1 MSRKPYPSDV
11 TDAQWEIARELIPV
25 AVVGGRPR
33 SVDMREVLNAIL
45 YINRSG
51 CQWDMLPHD
60 LPPKSSVDED
70 FSRWRN
76 DGTWQQIVDVLR
88 CAVREL
94 TVPSGEVDPSA
105 ASLDSQTVKTTE
117 MGGVRGYD
125 GGKKTTGR
133 KRNIAVDTLGLL
145 LAVVVTSAAVD
156 DALAARPVIE
166 QLTKA
171 DHPRLETVWAD
182 GKYHNHALYAWI
194 AGRSD
199 IGWTLTPVHR
209 PPGQTGFVLLPKR
222 WVVERTFAWQG
233 RNRRLSKDYEFR
245 TDSSESMVR
254 VAAIGLMLR
263 RLAPG
268 PSQPPFHYDL
278 VT

>member
-11 TDAQWEIARELIPV
+11 TDSQWEIVRELIPEAV
-25 AVVGGRPR
+25 AGGRPR
-33 SVDMREVLNAIL
+33 SVDTREVLNAIL
-45 YINRSG
+45 DINRSG

-60 LPPKSSVDED
+60 LPPKSSVYEY
-70 FSRWRN
+70 FSRWRD
-76 DGTWQQIVDVLR
+76 DGTWQAIVDVLR

-94 TVPSGEVDPSA
+94 TAPRGEVDPSA
-105 ASLDSQTVKTTE
+105 VSLDSQTVKTTKI
-117 MGGVRGYD
+117 GGVRGYD

-166 QLTKA
+166 QLTQI
-171 DHPRLETVWAD
+171 DQPRLEIVWAD
-182 GKYHNHALYAWI
+182 SKYHNHALYAWI

-209 PPGQTGFVLLPKR
+209 PPGARGFVLRPKR

-254 VAAIGLMLR
+254 VAVIGLMLK

-268 PSQPPFHYDL
+268 RSNRRSTMTL
-278 VT
+278 